1 MRPRLVVLLA
11 LIACSPACGDDDD
24 SNEGDGTGGSA
35 GAASEQWTCEL
46 DDVGDCNCR
55 RDPIGS
61 FDECAGTFPCCF
73 YYIVAGDGGEICS
86 CRNVDETAC
95 AEFLMN
101 AEDQQ
106 GERLASCPP

>member
-1 MRPRLVVLLA
+1 MVVLLA

-24 SNEGDGTGGSA
+24 DDSTNEGAA

-46 DDVGDCNCR
+46 DGVGDCHCR

-61 FDECAGTFPCCF
+61 LDACAGTLPCCLH
-73 YYIVAGDGGEICS
+73 YVVAGDGGEICS
-86 CRNVDETAC
+86 CRNADETEC
-95 AEFLMN
+95 AELLMA

-106 GERLASCPP
+106 GERVPKCPP